1 MKATAAKKQKQQEI
15 ITATLDES
23 AALARVKVIEG
34 ELAEIQERLGEE
46 PMRLEDDE
54 DYKVACGL
62 LIATV
67 IKRDAIAVEKEGFM
81 EDVAKLV
88 ARVEGWFS
96 RPEGDA
102 KIAEGYF
109 RDAISAYALD
119 LDAKARA
126 LREAAAKVKSDKQA
140 ELLIAKANAIEPPK
154 VSGISLTRKSKA
166 EVVNEAKLPEWAW
179 KRVPDIK
186 AIEAKLDAGEDV
198 PGAKLVPTVSVRCT
212 PKHAKED

>member
-1 MKATAAKKQKQQEI
+1 MKATAKKQKHEVAQ
-15 ITATLDES
+15 ATVDES

-46 PMRLEDDE
+46 PMRLEDDD

-67 IKRDAIAVEKEGFM
+67 IKRDAIAEEKEGFM

-88 ARVEGWFS
+88 ARVEGWFA

-102 KIAEGYF
+102 KTAEAYF
-109 RDAISAYALD
+109 RNAIAAYALD

-140 ELLIAKANAIEPPK
+140 ELLIAKANAIEPSK
-154 VSGISLTRKSKA
+154 VGGISIVRKSKA
-166 EVVNEAKLPEWAW
+166 EIVNEAKLPDWAW

-212 PKHAKED
+212 PKFSKEE